1 MSTTSPCASELE
13 QTSRGDAEPPKR
25 PKSAFLCFL
34 SHYRAIYKTA
44 YGGRCMHQRSMCA
57 AAGEAWRGMD
67 AAAREPYVAE
77 SDASKIAWSHYMA
90 SPEAKVSRKSVGPQG
105 KTPSRAPSRQT
116 GRTPAPT
123 PASTPPPLL
132 FERALAPQ
140 DMQQSQSW
148 GSSMAH
154 TTVSV
159 SVPSPSASWP
169 LAGAGP
175 SPDTLPMLTG
185 HVIPWTTDCFLNPPF
200 SAYPLSDPAPAAQPT
215 PSPAPLPLEP
225 SKAELPNPFAVSAAA
240 EGRRCSA
247 VPRPGPG
254 PGSPFASQAG
264 ELPAPLSLP
273 NLGSAGLPNLGSLGL
288 PNLGSL
294 GLPNLGSLGLPS
306 VESLGLGALGL
317 PQWSQ
322 GLLQSVDSRGP
333 WVRDMDLLPLWDEV
347 LALSTTPQTSAW
359 PCLPSVRV

>member
-1 MSTTSPCASELE
+1 
-13 QTSRGDAEPPKR
+13 
-25 PKSAFLCFL
+25 
-34 SHYRAIYKTA
+34 
-44 YGGRCMHQRSMCA
+44 
-57 AAGEAWRGMD
+57 MD

-215 PSPAPLPLEP
+215 PPPRPSPWSPARP
-225 SKAELPNPFAVSAAA
+225 SYPTLLRS
-240 EGRRCSA
+240 
-247 VPRPGPG
+247 
-254 PGSPFASQAG
+254 
-264 ELPAPLSLP
+264 
-273 NLGSAGLPNLGSLGL
+273 
-288 PNLGSL
+288 
-294 GLPNLGSLGLPS
+294 
-306 VESLGLGALGL
+306 SLGLGALGL

-333 WVRDMDLLPLWDEV
+333 WMRDMDLLPLWDEV